1 MAGDRVG
8 SLGLGHRGPIRLLG
22 WRPSPRLRLLGLLFR
37 DHALLQSEDLAH
49 RAGGEG
55 EGAASAGRRENQEIE
70 VKGGRQREL
79 GGGAYGAT
87 VRMRSWPY
95 RSRFLSVFNSRFM
108 DSEASVTSSSSC
120 CSLRRTD

>member
-8 SLGLGHRGPIRLLG
+8 SLGLGRWRPFRLWG

-49 RAGGEG
+49 GAGGEG
-55 EGAASAGRRENQEIE
+55 EGAASAGRREDQETA
-70 VKGGRQREL
+70 VKGGGQREL
-79 GGGAYGAT
+79 GDGAYRARVLMCG
-87 VRMRSWPY
+87 WPY

-120 CSLRRTD
+120 CSLLRTD